1 MQKTKNS
8 TKGITFTPI
17 EKSTHKEFLNMKT
30 INKLTFAISLA
41 LSISFGSCQ
50 QNNGKGGKV
59 SVDEFETLLNKTSDA
74 QIIDVRTAEEY
85 NGGHLKNAK
94 NIDANSADFST
105 QITGLDKSKPVFV
118 YCLSGG
124 RSSSAANEMRKAGF
138 TTVYEMP
145 GMLAWN
151 NAAKEVVTDLP
162 TGENAAAA
170 PTGLSLEAYM
180 QKVNSPKYVLVDFN
194 ATWCKPCKQLAPILE
209 KISKDKAD
217 KLTFIAIDS
226 DENPELCQAKNIES
240 IPFLELYKDGKLVWE
255 HKGFITEEDLLKAT
269 GL

>member
-1 MQKTKNS
+1 
-8 TKGITFTPI
+8 
-17 EKSTHKEFLNMKT
+17 MKA
-30 INKLTFAISLA
+30 INKLALVLA
-41 LSISFGSCQ
+41 LIINIGLGACQ
-50 QNNGKGGKV
+50 QNTGKGGKV
-59 SVDEFETLLNKTSDA
+59 TVDEFETLLNKTSDA

-105 QITGLDKSKPVFV
+105 QITGFDKSKPVFV

-151 NAAKEVVTDLP
+151 NAGKEVVTDAP
-162 TGENAAAA
+162 TGENADSA
-170 PTGLSLEAYM
+170 PKGLSLEAYM

-209 KISKDKAD
+209 KISQDKAD
-217 KLTFIAIDS
+217 KLTLIAIDS
-226 DENPELCQAKNIES
+226 DENPELCQAKKIES

-255 HKGFITEEDLLKAT
+255 HKGFITEADLLKAT